1 MKEQRKAIV
10 AQILTNEARVRLAN
24 IAVVKPEKAE
34 KLEMILI
41 QNAQRGA
48 FQGKVSESQMID
60 LLEQV
65 SENEA
70 KPAATIKFQRKRFDD
85 DDLSDL
91 GIWGTDLTQRDW
103 QRDTF

>member
-65 SENEA
+65 SE
-70 KPAATIKFQRKRFDD
+70 
-85 DDLSDL
+85 LSL
-91 GIWGTDLTQRDW
+91 IHI
-103 QRDTF
+103 